1 MPHPA
6 SSPIKVVRF
15 KDARASASP
24 QRDQKGLLDAVYAC
38 GSLAVPAE
46 DRATKQL
53 AARLQIYG
61 FVTLDEVQPDGSAR
75 RLRPSEA
82 VEASSARPWRVSKP
96 SFAASLA
103 AWAS

>member
-6 SSPIKVVRF
+6 SSPINVVRF

-82 VEASSARPWRVSKP
+82 VEASSARPWRGYQTDFP
-96 SFAASLA
+96 GGPAAGA
-103 AWAS
+103 

>member
-6 SSPIKVVRF
+6 SSPVNVVRF
-15 KDARASASP
+15 KDARAIASP
-24 QRDQKGLLDAVYAC
+24 QRDQKSLLDAVYAC

-46 DRATKQL
+46 DRATKQM

>member
-1 MPHPA
+1 MPQLAPC
-6 SSPIKVVRF
+6 PVNVVRF
-15 KDARASASP
+15 KDVRAGASP
-24 QRDQKGLLDAVYAC
+24 RRDQKGLLDAVYAC

-46 DRATKQL
+46 DRATKQM

-61 FVTLDEVQPDGSAR
+61 FVTLDEVQADGTAR

-82 VEASSARPWRVSKP
+82 VEVSSARPWRVSKP